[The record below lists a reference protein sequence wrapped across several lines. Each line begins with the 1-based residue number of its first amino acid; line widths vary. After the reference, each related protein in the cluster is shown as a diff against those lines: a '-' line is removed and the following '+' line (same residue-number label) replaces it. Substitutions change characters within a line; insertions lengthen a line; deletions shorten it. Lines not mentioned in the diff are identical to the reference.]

1 MRLSGTIFS
10 HRFLVI
16 LVNPI
21 NALKKKKKAKL
32 KTCID
37 AKFCAPDSNFN
48 RLNKYPPK
56 ANLKT
61 SKLNNHS
68 HFVIICAPEYL
79 RVLSSLPIKFGPDSG
94 LESVSDTWNHEDP
107 RRHPLQQQQDGVC
120 GVQ

>member
-21 NALKKKKKAKL
+21 NALKKKKKK
-32 KTCID
+32 
-37 AKFCAPDSNFN
+37 KFCAPDSNFN

-120 GVQ
+120 GDQ